1 MLTVYDL
8 ETKLSITLLSANT
21 GFVNF
26 TVEKSIQ
33 GDKPFIVTKHLCAPP
48 DNIIMITQIE
58 FAEACK
64 YCPVVYLQGQTGTGK
79 ELWIG
84 CGPDYAGPYTLG
96 ANNVTF
102 GAYRQPLCDSADS
115 SSSIYFSFHPK
126 NRAPRRL
133 SSGLYNCSID
143 DYWKFRQHVDCNMEV
158 DCEDGRDE
166 AEHCAFSST
175 ACKGW
180 VAFRNHCYRY
190 VSRQALDR
198 TVELKRSHLQDATFC
213 ALLNSSTGLIKNGD
227 SLFAIRNIVKKWSN
241 KVLKAAIKI
250 TYGSLSVPDMYR
262 TSLFAFDKTVIHHS
276 LKVRGF
282 YIGEDLCFVA
292 DFGRFLWNEVDALS
306 CSDIVSVRTGVGFG
320 TICGFTIPT
329 GENHE
334 KEKINSMNTSF
345 RFDNSDIKFSECPNG
360 QMVHLF
366 LSCYPHN
373 PCGKESPHLCT
384 FSKLK
389 NNMGNFEE
397 ITQIMASL
405 PVFLCNDGVVKL
417 SYNLVCDFRQHCTD
431 GSDETFCQHPPCSAF
446 ACGNGQCV
454 LYSKRC
460 DLVSDCLDD
469 SDELICTDYAV
480 VNLTFA
486 EIRSPVIIEYD
497 GVYSFRSIMMSIN
510 ESCPKTHY
518 RCPGEYNDCLPVYTR
533 CNGLYDCMDHED
545 EEACE
550 AFTCPGY
557 YRCFNSTVCAHA
569 DHLCDGWPHCPQHDD
584 EWLCTMI
591 CPAQCFCLGHAFLC
605 SKPLLAH
612 LFLHL
617 RYLDARGSGVTPTG
631 LQDNFYLVH
640 LSLSKC
646 HLNFLPV
653 MAFLNLQFL
662 DLSDNNLT
670 SVNMTVFTRLVN
682 LRTLLLAKSP
692 IEFIHSDPRSDVQL
706 RQLRRVDLSHNK
718 LSVFNSISFSNVV
731 SVQHL
736 NLSFSSIHTIHPNG
750 FHYTPRLTELYL
762 AGNPINTFSA
772 DLFKTLRMID
782 TLSSQT
788 YKLCCRE
795 ILPEHFEMITC
806 DAPRDEI
813 SSCEDL
819 LQSETYRGFLWL
831 ICCLSLLG
839 NMFCLV
845 VRICVQKTAP
855 SSGFHVFVTN
865 LSTADLL
872 MGVYIAVVGAADS
885 MYRGK
890 FLFYDETWKHSV
902 SCKVAG
908 FLSLLSS
915 EVSAFVIWL
924 ITLDRFI
931 VLHFP
936 FSSVRFQ
943 RASAAV
949 ACLITWLVGVL
960 LALVPLLPVTSHW
973 EFYSQTGICIPLPVI
988 RKEFKGKAFSFGI
1001 FIIFNFVLFML
1012 IAAGQAFIYWSVRK
1026 NALDTESTKIS
1037 RDLTIA
1043 RRLISVAVTDFL
1055 CWFPIGLCGLLA
1067 LADIP
1072 IPGEVN
1078 VALAIFVLPLNS
1090 ALNPFMYTFN
1100 MLIEKRRKSR
1110 EALLLQWL
1118 ESCSHS
1124 LR

>member
-1 MLTVYDL
+1 MLTVSNL
-8 ETKLSITLLSANT
+8 ETSITLLSSST
-21 GFVNF
+21 GFVNL
-26 TVEKSIQ
+26 TVQKSVRD
-33 GDKPFIVTKHLCAPP
+33 DKPRIVRKHLHAPP
-48 DNIIMITQIE
+48 DNIIMITLKE
-58 FAEACK
+58 FPEECSL
-64 YCPVVYLQGQTGTGK
+64 CPLVYSQEK
-79 ELWIG
+79 MLWNG
-84 CGPDYAGPYTLG
+84 CISRRLTAVILD
-96 ANNVTF
+96 ANNVTISTHRERYCS
-102 GAYRQPLCDSADS
+102 GAERS
-115 SSSIYFSFHPK
+115 SSMYFSFHPK

-133 SSGLYNCSID
+133 SSGLYNCSVD
-143 DYWKFRQHVDCNMEV
+143 DYWKFRPHVDCDLEE

-166 AEHCAFSST
+166 TEHCHFSST

-180 VAFRNHCYRY
+180 VAFRNHCYMF
-190 VSRQALDR
+190 VSEKTLWAEVVRN
-198 TVELKRSHLQDATFC
+198 EHPHINGPKFC
-213 ALLNSSTGLIKNGD
+213 ALFNASIGMIK
-227 SLFAIRNIVKKWSN
+227 SRASFLAISN
-241 KVLKAAIKI
+241 TIKI
-250 TYGSLSVPDMYR
+250 WLHKELIPAINFSYGSLSVPNMYR
-262 TSLFAFDKTVIHHS
+262 KSVIALDKTVIHHS
-276 LKVRGF
+276 LKVQGSYRGR
-282 YIGEDLCFVA
+282 DLCYIASFKRK
-292 DFGRFLWNEVDALS
+292 RFYGVHAYP
-306 CSDIVSVRTGVGFG
+306 CSDLFFSRPRQMVLG
-320 TICGFTIPT
+320 TICGFTIPN
-329 GENHE
+329 GEIHD
-334 KEKINSMNTSF
+334 KEKISSTNTSF

-360 QMVHLF
+360 QRVHLF
-366 LSCYPHN
+366 ISCYIHN
-373 PCGKESPHLCT
+373 ACGTLLPHLCT
-384 FSKLK
+384 VSNLRNSMRTFKENTRLK
-389 NNMGNFEE
+389 
-397 ITQIMASL
+397 TSL
-405 PVFLCNDGVVKL
+405 PVFLCNVGDVKL
-417 SYNLVCDFRQHCTD
+417 SHNVVCDFRHDCTD

-446 ACGNGQCV
+446 ACSNGQCV
-454 LYSKRC
+454 SYSKRC

-469 SDELICTDYAV
+469 SDELICTDYVAETLNFV
-480 VNLTFA
+480 
-486 EIRSPVIIEYD
+486 EIRSPAIIEYD
-497 GVYSFRSIMMSIN
+497 GVYSFQSKMMSIN
-510 ESCPKTHY
+510 ESCPETHY

-545 EEACE
+545 EDACE

-569 DHLCDGWPHCPQHDD
+569 NHLCDGWPHCPQHDD

-591 CPAQCFCLGHAFLC
+591 CPAQCFCLGHVFLC
-605 SKPLLAH
+605 SKPFPAH

-670 SVNMTVFTRLVN
+670 KVNMTAFTRLVS
-682 LRTLLLAKSP
+682 LRTLSLARNP
-692 IEFIHSDPRSDVQL
+692 IEFILSDPRSDAQL
-706 RQLRRVDLSHNK
+706 RQLWTVDLSHNK
-718 LSVFNSISFSNVV
+718 LCVFDSKSLSNVINM
-731 SVQHL
+731 QHL

-762 AGNPINTFSA
+762 AGNPIDTFSA
-772 DLFKTLRMID
+772 DLFKTLRIID

-845 VRICVQKTAP
+845 VRVCVQKTAP
-855 SSGFHVFVTN
+855 SSSFHVFVTN

-872 MGVYIAVVGAADS
+872 MGVYIAVIGAADS
-885 MYRGK
+885 MYRGQ

-902 SCKVAG
+902 ACKVAG

-915 EVSAFVIWL
+915 EVSAFIIWL

-943 RASAAV
+943 RVSAAV

-973 EFYSQTGICIPLPVI
+973 EFYSQTGICIPLPVT
-988 RKEFKGKAFSFGI
+988 RKDFKGKTFSFGI

-1012 IAAGQAFIYWSVRK
+1012 IATGQTFIYWSVRK
-1026 NALDTESTKIS
+1026 NALNTDSTKIS

-1067 LADIP
+1067 LADVP

-1078 VALAIFVLPLNS
+1078 VAFAIFVLPLNS

-1100 MLIEKRRKSR
+1100 MLMEKRRKSR